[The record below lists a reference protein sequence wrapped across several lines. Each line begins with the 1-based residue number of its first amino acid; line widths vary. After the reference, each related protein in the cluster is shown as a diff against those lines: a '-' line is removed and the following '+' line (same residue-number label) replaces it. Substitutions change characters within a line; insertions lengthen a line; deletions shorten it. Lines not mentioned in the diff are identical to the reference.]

1 MLSYWLRYKTEIQ
14 CSVKTQSFL
23 KASKKQFF
31 RQNLL
36 RGIAKKLR
44 LNKLN
49 KVNNKF
55 SLEGPTVVSELHLK
69 QLIFTYSFCRPF
81 TKYK

>member
-14 CSVKTQSFL
+14 CGVKTQSFL

-31 RQNLL
+31 CQNLL
-36 RGIAKKLR
+36 HPIAKKSR

-49 KVNNKF
+49 NVNNKF

>member
-1 MLSYWLRYKTEIQ
+1 MLSYWLKYKTETQ
-14 CSVKTQSFL
+14 CGVKTQSFL
-23 KASKKQFF
+23 KAIKKLFF
-31 RQNLL
+31 RQNLICV
-36 RGIAKKLR
+36 IAKKSR

-69 QLIFTYSFCRPF
+69 QLIFTYSFCRSF